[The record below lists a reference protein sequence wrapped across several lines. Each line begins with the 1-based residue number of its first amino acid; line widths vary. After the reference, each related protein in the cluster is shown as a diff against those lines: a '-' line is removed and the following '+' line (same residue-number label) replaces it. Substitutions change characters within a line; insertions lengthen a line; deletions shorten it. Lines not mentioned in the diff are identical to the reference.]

1 MLGRV
6 FIVSLCLT
14 VTTMAATAPLV
25 QENPVPPAAAAC
37 GPFPKLYKEIIWNW
51 MQSTLVDANSAKIE
65 WGEEPK
71 PADLGTSEAH
81 LYGWLVQF
89 KVNAR
94 NRFGLY
100 TGKQAHAA
108 LIRDGQVIKAFGFG
122 Y

>member
-1 MLGRV
+1 MLGRA
-6 FIVSLCLT
+6 FIVTLCLT
-14 VTTMAATAPLV
+14 VTTLAVPLV
-25 QENPVPPAAAAC
+25 QENPAPTATLC

-65 WGEEPK
+65 WGEEPR
-71 PADLGTSEAH
+71 PADVGTNGTH

-108 LIRDGQVIKAFGFG
+108 LIRDGQVAQAFGFG

>member
-1 MLGRV
+1 MPGRAV
-6 FIVSLCLT
+6 LLSLCLLGSVVAASL
-14 VTTMAATAPLV
+14 VTENSAPDASL
-25 QENPVPPAAAAC
+25 C
-37 GPFPKLYKEIIWNW
+37 GSFPKLYKEIIWNW

-65 WGEEPK
+65 WGEEPR
-71 PADLGTSEAH
+71 PADVGGNGTH
-81 LYGWLVQF
+81 LYGWLVRF

-108 LIRDGQVIKAFGFG
+108 LIRDGRVAQAFGFG